1 MFLPQHRLWWSSA
14 VNRRMRML
22 GAPDRA
28 EPKMNGPKVEEA
40 PPSPDARSDR
50 GRGVAVETVNMT
62 TPAPF
67 ALIID
72 DQEDIC
78 RFVAMVL
85 ADLGVESAAYTT
97 AKSALASLDQR
108 RPDLIFLDVALE
120 QSDAIDVIKG
130 LSEKRYTGII
140 QLMSGARVL
149 LLEAMQRIGARY
161 GLVLR
166 PALQKPV
173 RGEDIRRAIAGMGLA
188 GLGQSSS

>member
-1 MFLPQHRLWWSSA
+1 
-14 VNRRMRML
+14 ML
-22 GAPDRA
+22 GAQDRA
-28 EPKMNGPKVEEA
+28 EPKMNGPMVEEA
-40 PPSPDARSDR
+40 PPSPDGRNDS
-50 GRGVAVETVNMT
+50 GRGVAVEAVNLR

-78 RFVAMVL
+78 RFVAMAL
-85 ADLGVESAAYTT
+85 ANLGVESAAYVT

-140 QLMSGARVL
+140 QLMSGGRL
-149 LLEAMQRIGARY
+149 PLLEAMRRIGARY
-161 GLVLR
+161 GLMLR
-166 PALQKPV
+166 PALQKPF
-173 RGEDIRRAIAGMGLA
+173 RGEDIRRAIAGMGLMNP
-188 GLGQSSS
+188 